1 MIDLYKLAA
10 DGFGDD
16 TLWRLRA
23 FAMMNPPP
31 EREPEPPTLDELLA
45 PYLRAYRWPVS
56 DRVSIFA
63 GFDLAEGG
71 YVSIASSLDYTVLM
85 IELPLQ
91 DDSGEDEPE
100 IAEGIDGT
108 GYIKD
113 FEEGIDARFEAR
125 NPHAHVYD
133 RPIRMSV
140 GVVDDGIGSCQ
151 SLHFQPP
158 T

>member
-1 MIDLYKLAA
+1 VIDLYKLAA

-100 IAEGIDGT
+100 IAEGLIGVDQ
-108 GYIKD
+108 
-113 FEEGIDARFEAR
+113 EEGIDARFEAR
-125 NPHAHVYD
+125 NPHARVYD
-133 RPIRMSV
+133 RPIRMSA
-140 GVVDDGIGSCQ
+140 GTNDDGMGLGCQ